1 MKKALILIYI
11 VTLLYITSM
20 LIFGNL
26 RFLIFDDFI
35 RNILDPHTFLVF
47 NLLGI
52 FPFMIILYMYF
63 YDIKLNNKNSKLI
76 YLSFLFG
83 GFVLY
88 PVIFSSNIKKAK
100 RLNNLPYINLIFI
113 TISAYTLFIFFYM
126 EVFGD
131 FSNYLYMFKNDILV
145 HIMTI
150 DLMITY
156 ILSLILIAKQEKN
169 WYISLI
175 PVFGLLFLLNSKNFA
190 IHNR

>member
-1 MKKALILIYI
+1 MKKVLILIYI
-11 VTLLYITSM
+11 VTLIYITSM

-35 RNILDPHTFLVF
+35 RNILDPHTFLIF

-52 FPFMIILYMYF
+52 YPLMIILYMYF
-63 YDIKLNNKNSKLI
+63 YDIKLGAKASKLI

-83 GFVLY
+83 GFALY
-88 PVIFSSNIKKAK
+88 PVIFSSNIKKASK
-100 RLNNLPYINLIFI
+100 LNNLSHINLIFI
-113 TISAYTLFIFFYM
+113 IICAYTLFIFFYV
-126 EVFGD
+126 ELFGD
-131 FSNYLYMFKNDILV
+131 FSNYLYMFKNDIFV

-156 ILSLILIAKQEKN
+156 ILSLILIIKQEKN

-175 PVFGLLFLLNSKNFA
+175 PVFGLLFLLNSRNFT
-190 IHNR
+190 IHSR

>member
-35 RNILDPHTFLVF
+35 RNILAPHTFLVF

-83 GFVLY
+83 GFALY
-88 PVIFSSNIKKAK
+88 PVIISSNIKKAK
-100 RLNNLPYINLIFI
+100 KLNKLPCINLIFI

-131 FSNYLYMFKNDILV
+131 FSNYLYMFK
-145 HIMTI
+145 
-150 DLMITY
+150 
-156 ILSLILIAKQEKN
+156 K
-169 WYISLI
+169 
-175 PVFGLLFLLNSKNFA
+175 
-190 IHNR
+190 